1 MKSSNVIGIVFVL
14 VFALFTLGVVTGCDS
29 QQNVTREDVGAF
41 RQILDD
47 LKVKA
52 EANDPNALVDTEGN
66 ATTFGD
72 VLLHLEEAT
81 DIAETATSQ
90 GLPDAIERGG
100 EVIGQYMPAPW
111 KLPTVLGT
119 ALVAALMRSA
129 YNRQAARR
137 IAASVNDI
145 LSNPQ
150 NPTIDKAKIRQEQ
163 GVSAGRI
170 VDEAQGKVLKLP
182 L

>member
-1 MKSSNVIGIVFVL
+1 MKPIRFVVIL
-14 VFALFTLGVVTGCDS
+14 VFALFALGFVTGCDS
-29 QQNVTREDVGAF
+29 QQNVTAEDVKAF
-41 RQILDD
+41 RQVIND
-47 LKVKA
+47 LKAKA
-52 EANDPNALVDTEGN
+52 VANDPNAFVDTEGN
-66 ATTFGD
+66 ATTFGQ
-72 VLLHLEEAT
+72 VLTHLAEAT
-81 DIAETATSQ
+81 DIADTVASQ
-90 GLPDAIERGG
+90 GMPDAIEEGG
-100 EVIGQYMPAPW
+100 EILGQYLPTPW

-129 YNRQAARR
+129 YNRQAARK

-150 NPTIDKAKIRQEQ
+150 NTTVDRSKIRQEQ

>member
-1 MKSSNVIGIVFVL
+1 MKSRNVIGIVFVL
-14 VFALFTLGVVTGCDS
+14 VFALFSLGFVTGCDETR
-29 QQNVTREDVGAF
+29 NVTIEDVGAF
-41 RQILDD
+41 KQIIDD
-47 LKVKA
+47 LAAKA
-52 EANDPNALVDTEGN
+52 EVNDPYALVDAEGN
-66 ATTFGD
+66 ATTFGQ
-72 VLLHLEEAT
+72 VLTHLAEAT
-81 DIAETATSQ
+81 DIADTAASQ
-90 GLPDAIERGG
+90 GMPDAIEEGG
-100 EVIGQYMPAPW
+100 EILGQYLPTPW

-129 YNRQAARR
+129 YNRQAARK

-150 NPTIDKAKIRQEQ
+150 NTTVDRSKIRQEQ

-182 L
+182 I